1 MRSLAKKIS
10 SLIMALAVVVSI
22 SMPVYAHKMIIEP
35 IEDGKVKVEYDAG
48 NAATRAEIKVY
59 NSKDEVI
66 EEGKVD
72 EEGIFEFD
80 QEKASYLEAD
90 DGMGHKDRWEVGKEV
105 EGVGGSKLPKIA
117 GVVVV
122 LAAVG
127 FFFAKKK

>member
-1 MRSLAKKIS
+1 MKNLRKQVSFLGLVLA
-10 SLIMALAVVVSI
+10 LVLSI
-22 SMPVYAHKMIIEP
+22 SIPAYAHKMVIEP
-35 IEDGKVKVEYDAG
+35 LEEGKVKVEYDAG
-48 NAATRAEIKVY
+48 NAATRAEVKVY

-66 EEGKVD
+66 EEGRVD

-80 QEKASYLEAD
+80 PKKASYLEAD

-105 EGVGGSKLPKIA
+105 EAVGSSKLPKIA
-117 GVVVV
+117 VVVLV